1 MERKKKE
8 AVRGKHIKEKPDSKL
23 TPKAAVRRAGRYKA
37 IEAARKQV
45 RETQQ
50 SAASQQDQEPYSATD
65 KVESY
70 TSGAVHE
77 IIRYPR
83 HENNPFHRETDYREA
98 PEPKARPSHAY
109 TRHEAPAPK
118 VPTPQERMR
127 RETVKECQQ
136 AKAEQSPNAFHRETD
151 YIEASAPRTPTSQE
165 RMRWEAVREY
175 RQAKAEQGK
184 NAFHHETDYSEA
196 PVLRTPTPQERM
208 RRETV
213 KEYQQTRS
221 EQSKNAFHHET
232 DYTEAPAP
240 KPPTPQERM
249 RREAVK
255 EYRQAKAEQ
264 SKNAFH
270 RETDYSEAPA
280 PKASTPQERM
290 RREAVKEYRRTKA
303 EQSKNAFHLETDY
316 AEIPTPKA
324 STPQE
329 RMRREAVK
337 EYRQARAEQGKNAF
351 HHETDYA
358 EAPAPRAEKPQKQ
371 MLQTFLDGE
380 KETAPILQASE
391 APAVSP
397 IKNEAESVKPR
408 IQPKKR
414 EIRESVKSPIT
425 VAGQRQT
432 ALPRNTSSIKAA
444 KKQLIKEQGRKA
456 AREKAVKE
464 LTSGTVSTG
473 SKVIKALSVAVSR
486 ALTPSRETLIYAAGI
501 LILILIP
508 FVVVMGVA
516 SMLTSTGKGRDNFV
530 PVSEDVEGYRP
541 LIRKYAAEFGI
552 PEYEDLIAAVMMQE
566 SGGQTSDPMQC
577 SESGYNTEYPREPGG
592 ITDPE
597 YSIKVG
603 VQTLAE
609 VLDMAGV
616 DSPVDLDGISLAL
629 QGYNYGSGYISW
641 ALSNYGGYS
650 ELNAIEYSDM
660 MAEQYGWSGYGD
672 KAYVSHVLRYYPIG
686 RSFMSEG
693 DAAIVAVAQTQI
705 GNEGGLKYC
714 EWYGYPYRVEWC
726 AIFVSWCADQCG
738 YLDAGILPKEL
749 NVIPYVEWFRERDQW
764 QYMDYEPSPGDL
776 IFYDW
781 ESDGLADHVGIV
793 ERVED
798 GIVYSIEGN
807 AGDACIENSHYLA
820 TAPIYGYGTPA
831 Y

>member
-23 TPKAAVRRAGRYKA
+23 TPKAAMRRAGRYKA

-45 RETQQ
+45 QEVQQ
-50 SAASQQDQEPYSATD
+50 SAAPQQEQEPYSATD
-65 KVESY
+65 KLESY
-70 TSGAVHE
+70 TAGAVHE

-83 HENNPFHRETDYREA
+83 HENNPFHRETDYRGA
-98 PEPKARPSHAY
+98 PEPKARPSH
-109 TRHEAPAPK
+109 TFTQRETPTPK
-118 VPTPQERMR
+118 TPTPQERMR
-127 RETVKECQQ
+127 RE
-136 AKAEQSPNAFHRETD
+136 
-151 YIEASAPRTPTSQE
+151 
-165 RMRWEAVREY
+165 AVQEY
-175 RQAKAEQGK
+175 RQAKADQVKDVYASAMRNTDTPREEAPAPQRHTHSESPAPKPLTPQERMRREAVKEYRQVRSEQGK
-184 NAFHHETDYSEA
+184 NAFHHETDYTEA
-196 PVLRTPTPQERM
+196 PAPKAPTPQERM

-213 KEYQQTRS
+213 KEYRQAKV
-221 EQSKNAFHHET
+221 EQSNIAFHRKTHYAET
-232 DYTEAPAP
+232 PAP

-255 EYRQAKAEQ
+255 EYRQAKTEH

-270 RETDYSEAPA
+270 RETDY
-280 PKASTPQERM
+280 T
-290 RREAVKEYRRTKA
+290 
-303 EQSKNAFHLETDY
+303 
-316 AEIPTPKA
+316 
-324 STPQE
+324 
-329 RMRREAVK
+329 
-337 EYRQARAEQGKNAF
+337 
-351 HHETDYA
+351 
-358 EAPAPRAEKPQKQ
+358 EAPAPRAKKPQKQ
-371 MLQTFLDGE
+371 MLQTFLEGE
-380 KETAPILQASE
+380 EETAPLLQASE
-391 APAVSP
+391 VPAVNTV
-397 IKNEAESVKPR
+397 KNEAESVKPCT
-408 IQPKKR
+408 QPIKR
-414 EIRESVKSPIT
+414 EVRESVKSPIT
-425 VAGQRQT
+425 VVGQRQT
-432 ALPRNTSSIKAA
+432 ALPRNTSSVKTA

-464 LTSGTVSTG
+464 LTTGTVSTG

-508 FVVVMGVA
+508 FVVIMGVA

-541 LIRKYAAEFGI
+541 LIRQYAAEFGI

-609 VLDMAGV
+609 VLDMAGT
-616 DSPVDLDGISLAL
+616 DSPVDLDRISLAL

-714 EWYGYPYRVEWC
+714 EWYGYSYRVEWC

>member
-1 MERKKKE
+1 MEKKKKE
-8 AVRGKHIKEKPDSKL
+8 AVRGKHLQKKDDRKPAA
-23 TPKAAVRRAGRYKA
+23 KAAMRRAGRYKA
-37 IEAARKQV
+37 IDTARKQV
-45 RETQQ
+45 REAQQ
-50 SAASQQDQEPYSATD
+50 STTPQQEQEPYSATD

-70 TSGAVHE
+70 TAGAVHE
-77 IIRYPR
+77 IIHYPSHIR
-83 HENNPFHRETDYREA
+83 HENNPFHRETNYAAA
-98 PEPKARPSHAY
+98 PTPKARPTHNY
-109 TRHEAPAPK
+109 TRHEATTPK
-118 VPTPQERMR
+118 TPTP
-127 RETVKECQQ
+127 KELMG
-136 AKAEQSPNAFHRETD
+136 R
-151 YIEASAPRTPTSQE
+151 
-165 RMRWEAVREY
+165 EAVREY
-175 RQAKAEQGK
+175 RQARAEQDNTVPASAMR
-184 NAFHHETDYSEA
+184 NAD
-196 PVLRTPTPQERM
+196 TPT
-208 RRETV
+208 
-213 KEYQQTRS
+213 
-221 EQSKNAFHHET
+221 A
-232 DYTEAPAP
+232 EAPAP
-240 KPPTPQERM
+240 QSHTHSEAPALKSPTPQARM

-255 EYRQAKAEQ
+255 EYQQAWAEQ
-264 SKNAFH
+264 SKNSFH
-270 RETDYSEAPA
+270 HD
-280 PKASTPQERM
+280 
-290 RREAVKEYRRTKA
+290 
-303 EQSKNAFHLETDY
+303 TDY
-316 AEIPTPKA
+316 AA
-324 STPQE
+324 
-329 RMRREAVK
+329 
-337 EYRQARAEQGKNAF
+337 
-351 HHETDYA
+351 
-358 EAPAPRAEKPQKQ
+358 APAPRVEKPQTQ
-371 MLQTFLDGE
+371 MLQSFLDGE
-380 KETAPILQASE
+380 KEPVRLRQASE
-391 APAVSP
+391 APAVSS
-397 IKNEAESVKPR
+397 IKNEAESIKSR
-408 IQPKKR
+408 LQPQKR
-414 EIRESVKSPIT
+414 EVQESVKSHII
-425 VAGQRQT
+425 VKGQRQT
-432 ALPRNTSSIKAA
+432 ALPRNTSSTKTV
-444 KKQLIKEQGRKA
+444 KKQLVKEQGRKA
-456 AREKAVKE
+456 AREKSVKE
-464 LTSGTVSTG
+464 LTTGTVRTG
-473 SKVIKALSVAVSR
+473 NKVIKALSVAVSR

-501 LILILIP
+501 LILVLIP
-508 FVVVMGVA
+508 FIVIMGVA

-530 PVSEDVEGYRP
+530 PVSENVEGYRP
-541 LIRKYAAEFGI
+541 LIRQYAAEFGI

-616 DSPVDLDGISLAL
+616 ESPVDLDGISLAL

-714 EWYGYPYRVEWC
+714 EWYGYSYRVEWC

-764 QYMDYEPSPGDL
+764 QYNDYEPSPGDL

-793 ERVED
+793 ERVAN

-807 AGDACIENSHYLA
+807 AGDACIENSHVMGD
-820 TAPIYGYGTPA
+820 TVIYGFGTPA

>member
-23 TPKAAVRRAGRYKA
+23 TPKAAMRRAGRYKA

-45 RETQQ
+45 QEAQQ
-50 SAASQQDQEPYSATD
+50 QEQEPYSATD
-65 KVESY
+65 MVESY
-70 TSGAVHE
+70 TAGAVHE

-83 HENNPFHRETDYREA
+83 HENNPFHRETDYRKA
-98 PEPKARPSHAY
+98 PEPKAHPSHAN
-109 TRHEAPAPK
+109 TRHEAPTPK
-118 VPTPQERMR
+118 AATPQERMR
-127 RETVKECQQ
+127 RE
-136 AKAEQSPNAFHRETD
+136 AA
-151 YIEASAPRTPTSQE
+151 
-165 RMRWEAVREY
+165 REY

-184 NAFHHETDYSEA
+184 NAFHHETDYFETPA
-196 PVLRTPTPQERM
+196 HRTPTPQERM
-208 RRETV
+208 CREAV
-213 KEYQQTRS
+213 KEYRQAKV

-232 DYTEAPAP
+232 DYIEAPAP
-240 KPPTPQERM
+240 KQPTPQERM
-249 RREAVK
+249 RREA
-255 EYRQAKAEQ
+255 YRQAKAEQ

-270 RETDYSEAPA
+270 RET
-280 PKASTPQERM
+280 
-290 RREAVKEYRRTKA
+290 
-303 EQSKNAFHLETDY
+303 H
-316 AEIPTPKA
+316 
-324 STPQE
+324 
-329 RMRREAVK
+329 
-337 EYRQARAEQGKNAF
+337 
-351 HHETDYA
+351 YA
-358 EAPAPRAEKPQKQ
+358 EAPPPRAEKPQKQ
-371 MLQTFLDGE
+371 MLQTFLEGE
-380 KETAPILQASE
+380 KDTAPLLQQGE
-391 APAVSP
+391 APAVNNV
-397 IKNEAESVKPR
+397 KNEAESVKPR
-408 IQPKKR
+408 IQSKKR
-414 EIRESVKSPIT
+414 EVRASVKSPIT
-425 VAGQRQT
+425 VTGQRQT
-432 ALPRNTSSIKAA
+432 ALPRNTSSVKTA

-456 AREKAVKE
+456 AREKAFKE
-464 LTSGTVSTG
+464 LTTGTVSPG
-473 SKVIKALSVAVSR
+473 NKVIKALSVAVSR
-486 ALTPSRETLIYAAGI
+486 ALTTSRETLIYVAGI

-508 FVVVMGVA
+508 FVVIMGVA

-541 LIRKYAAEFGI
+541 LIRQYAAEFDI

-650 ELNAIEYSDM
+650 ELNAIEYSDL
-660 MAEQYGWSGYGD
+660 MAEQYGWSGYGN

-714 EWYGYPYRVEWC
+714 EWYGYSYRVEWC

>member
-23 TPKAAVRRAGRYKA
+23 TPKAAMRRAGRYKA

-45 RETQQ
+45 QEAQQ
-50 SAASQQDQEPYSATD
+50 QEQEPYSATD

-70 TSGAVHE
+70 TVGAAHE
-77 IIRYPR
+77 VIRYQR

-98 PEPKARPSHAY
+98 PEPKARPSY
-109 TRHEAPAPK
+109 TYTQREAPTPK
-118 VPTPQERMR
+118 
-127 RETVKECQQ
+127 
-136 AKAEQSPNAFHRETD
+136 
-151 YIEASAPRTPTSQE
+151 
-165 RMRWEAVREY
+165 
-175 RQAKAEQGK
+175 
-184 NAFHHETDYSEA
+184 
-196 PVLRTPTPQERM
+196 TPTPQERM
-208 RRETV
+208 RREMVREYRQTKADQV
-213 KEYQQTRS
+213 KDVSASAMRIADTSRAEAPAPKRYTHNEAPTPKAPTPQERMRWEAIKEYQQVRA

-232 DYTEAPAP
+232 DYAEAPAP
-240 KPPTPQERM
+240 KVPTPQERM

-270 RETDYSEAPA
+270 HETDYAEAPA
-280 PKASTPQERM
+280 PKP
-290 RREAVKEYRRTKA
+290 
-303 EQSKNAFHLETDY
+303 
-316 AEIPTPKA
+316 P
-324 STPQE
+324 TPQE

-337 EYRQARAEQGKNAF
+337 EYRQAKTEQSKNAF
-351 HHETDYA
+351 HRETHYA

-371 MLQTFLDGE
+371 MLQSFLEGE
-380 KETAPILQASE
+380 KGTAPILQANE
-391 APAVSP
+391 APALSP
-397 IKNEAESVKPR
+397 IKNEAKSVKPR
-408 IQPKKR
+408 IQPQKR
-414 EIRESVKSPIT
+414 EVRESVKSPIT
-425 VAGQRQT
+425 VTGQRQM
-432 ALPRNTSSIKAA
+432 ALPRNTSSIKTA

-456 AREKAVKE
+456 ARDKALKE
-464 LTSGTVSTG
+464 LTTGTVSTG

-501 LILILIP
+501 LILIMIP
-508 FVVVMGVA
+508 FVVIMGVA

-541 LIRKYAAEFGI
+541 LIRQYAAEFGI

-597 YSIKVG
+597 YSVKVG

-616 DSPVDLDGISLAL
+616 ESPVDLDRISLAV

-714 EWYGYPYRVEWC
+714 EWYGYSYRVEWC

-764 QYMDYEPSPGDL
+764 QYMDYEPRPGDL

-807 AGDACIENSHYLA
+807 AGDACIENSHYLGS
-820 TAPIYGYGTPA
+820 APIYGYGTPA

>member
-1 MERKKKE
+1 MEKKKKE
-8 AVRGKHIKEKPDSKL
+8 AVRGKHIKENPDSKL
-23 TPKAAVRRAGRYKA
+23 TPKAAMRRAGRYKA

-45 RETQQ
+45 QEAQ
-50 SAASQQDQEPYSATD
+50 QQDQEPYSATD
-65 KVESY
+65 MVESY
-70 TSGAVHE
+70 TAGAVHE

-83 HENNPFHRETDYREA
+83 HETNPFHRETDYRET
-98 PEPKARPSHAY
+98 PEPKARPSY
-109 TRHEAPAPK
+109 TYTQREAPTPK
-118 VPTPQERMR
+118 
-127 RETVKECQQ
+127 
-136 AKAEQSPNAFHRETD
+136 
-151 YIEASAPRTPTSQE
+151 
-165 RMRWEAVREY
+165 
-175 RQAKAEQGK
+175 
-184 NAFHHETDYSEA
+184 
-196 PVLRTPTPQERM
+196 TPTPQERM
-208 RRETV
+208 RREMVREYRQTKADQVKDVFASAMRIAEISSAEAPAPKRYTHNEAPTPKAPTPQERMRWEAV
-213 KEYQQTRS
+213 KEYQQVRA

-255 EYRQAKAEQ
+255 EYRQAKSEQ

-270 RETDYSEAPA
+270 RET
-280 PKASTPQERM
+280 
-290 RREAVKEYRRTKA
+290 
-303 EQSKNAFHLETDY
+303 N
-316 AEIPTPKA
+316 
-324 STPQE
+324 
-329 RMRREAVK
+329 
-337 EYRQARAEQGKNAF
+337 
-351 HHETDYA
+351 YA

-371 MLQTFLDGE
+371 MLQTFFDGE

-414 EIRESVKSPIT
+414 EVRESVKSPIT
-425 VAGQRQT
+425 VTGQRQT

-508 FVVVMGVA
+508 FVVIMGVA
-516 SMLTSTGKGRDNFV
+516 SMLTSTDKGRDNFV

-541 LIRKYAAEFGI
+541 LIRQYAAEFGI

-609 VLDMAGV
+609 VLDMSGV
-616 DSPVDLDGISLAL
+616 DSPVDLERISLAL

-686 RSFMSEG
+686 RSFMNEG
-693 DAAIVAVAQTQI
+693 DAAIVAVAQAQI

-714 EWYGYPYRVEWC
+714 EWYGYSYRVEWC

-820 TAPIYGYGTPA
+820 TAPIYGYGVPA